1 MITYDDEVACAP
13 RAGTLYDVLELI
25 LDRGMV
31 IDVFVRVSLVGIE
44 ILKID
49 ARIVVASVDTY
60 LRFAE
65 ACNRLDLE
73 HDARSKTV
81 PELFGGSAA
90 KRVGKA
96 GARRT
101 ARSLTDK
108 VRDVLAPE
116 EPDDGDDRDE
126 WEEADERGGTED
138 RPRRRER
145 ETAGRAPRRS
155 ESRPAGRPRGERA
168 AGRSRGDDEDERPR
182 GRARRRPA
190 TEEG

>member
-1 MITYDDEVACAP
+1 MTTTTYVDGVAPCPP
-13 RAGTLYDVLELI
+13 RSGTLYDVLELI

-73 HDARSKTV
+73 RDPSSSTV

-90 KRVGKA
+90 RSIGKR
-96 GARRT
+96 
-101 ARSLTDK
+101 K
-108 VRDVLAPE
+108 VRKAAESV
-116 EPDDGDDRDE
+116 GDTVRK
-126 WEEADERGGTED
+126 AVGAGGTDED
-138 RPRRRER
+138 DEYDDEYDEAEDEERPARPKRRR
-145 ETAGRAPRRS
+145 APVS
-155 ESRPAGRPRGERA
+155 SSSGGSA
-168 AGRSRGDDEDERPR
+168 S
-182 GRARRRPA
+182 RRRRA
-190 TEEG
+190 EA

>member
-1 MITYDDEVACAP
+1 MASTTYADEIAPCPP

-73 HDARSKTV
+73 RDSGSTTV
-81 PELFGGSAA
+81 PELIGGDAA
-90 KRVGKA
+90 KKVGK
-96 GARRT
+96 R
-101 ARSLTDK
+101 K
-108 VRDVLAPE
+108 VRKAAESVGDTVRKAVGS
-116 EPDDGDDRDE
+116 DDHSDD
-126 WEEADERGGTED
+126 
-138 RPRRRER
+138 
-145 ETAGRAPRRS
+145 S
-155 ESRPAGRPRGERA
+155 
-168 AGRSRGDDEDERPR
+168 DEDEAEEQHERPKKR
-182 GRARRRPA
+182 RAPARSSSGSGSGGASRRRRA
-190 TEEG
+190 EA